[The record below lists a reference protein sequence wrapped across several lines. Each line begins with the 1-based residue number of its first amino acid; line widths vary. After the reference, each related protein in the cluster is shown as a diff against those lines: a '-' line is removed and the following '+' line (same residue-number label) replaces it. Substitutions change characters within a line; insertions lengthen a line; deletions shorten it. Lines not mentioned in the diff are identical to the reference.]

1 MHRNTSQR
9 SGLPQDC
16 SWIFRK
22 RPGGRGFHAERR
34 TSLEISPGRGQ
45 ISRWRERETI
55 DWTEIRLC
63 STIFEFRRA
72 TNSRI
77 IKGIESWNRSALF
90 VIVRSFYDLLFEW
103 NGNGE
108 IPIQFPANIF
118 YHSKIGAPCK
128 SRSNRWKS
136 APFFIRLVSSYYCE
150 HVLLIPRLKLY
161 RDEICKMGTSE

>member
-1 MHRNTSQR
+1 MHRITSQR

-22 RPGGRGFHAERR
+22 RPGGRDFHAERR
-34 TSLEISPGRGQ
+34 TSLEISSGRGQ

-77 IKGIESWNRSALF
+77 IKGIESWGDQIEARFLSLF
-90 VIVRSFYDLLFEW
+90 DRFMTCYSSERR
-103 NGNGE
+103 NS
-108 IPIQFPANIF
+108 IQFPTNIF

>member
-1 MHRNTSQR
+1 MHRITSQR

-77 IKGIESWNRSALF
+77 IKGIESWNRSALS

-108 IPIQFPANIF
+108 IPSN
-118 YHSKIGAPCK
+118 
-128 SRSNRWKS
+128 SRLI
-136 APFFIRLVSSYYCE
+136 FFIIQKLGLLVNRDRIDGNRPRSLFASFPPIIAN
-150 HVLLIPRLKLY
+150 VLLIPRLKLY

>member
-1 MHRNTSQR
+1 MHRITSQR

-55 DWTEIRLC
+55 DWTEIRLY

-77 IKGIESWNRSALF
+77 IKGIESWNRSALS
-90 VIVRSFYDLLFEW
+90 VIVRSFYHLLFEW

-108 IPIQFPANIF
+108 IPSN
-118 YHSKIGAPCK
+118 
-128 SRSNRWKS
+128 SRLI
-136 APFFIRLVSSYYCE
+136 FFIIQKLGLLVNRDR
-150 HVLLIPRLKLY
+150 IDGNRPRSLFASFPPIIANTFY
-161 RDEICKMGTSE
+161 